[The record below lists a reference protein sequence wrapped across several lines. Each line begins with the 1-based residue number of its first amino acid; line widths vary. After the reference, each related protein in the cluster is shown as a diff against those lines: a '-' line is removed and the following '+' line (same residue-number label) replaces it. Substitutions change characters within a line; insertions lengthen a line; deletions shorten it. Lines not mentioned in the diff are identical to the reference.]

1 MSKNTTNDATAR
13 ARTRIRSRAAQLT
26 PPKVRRR
33 KLADAVNVAPAIIE
47 QVDVQETSAALPV
60 TASEMV
66 QPVASATSPSSQ
78 PSRSTK
84 SELVLKRLAKKG
96 GISIASIMEATGWQA
111 HSVRGFLSAV
121 VRKKHGLTLLSDIG
135 KDGVRR
141 YRVETQASA

>member
-1 MSKNTTNDATAR
+1 MTKNTTNDTVAR

-33 KLADAVNVAPAIIE
+33 KPADAVNAPPAVIE
-47 QVDVQETSAALPV
+47 QMDVHETNASLPV
-60 TASEMV
+60 ASSEVV
-66 QPVASATSPSSQ
+66 QPVAPAANLSSQ

-84 SELVLKRLAKKG
+84 SALVLKRLAKKG

-121 VRKKHGLTLLSDIG
+121 VRKKHGLTLLSDVG

-141 YRVETQASA
+141 YRVETPVSA